1 MPYKA
6 NEARRH
12 TIPKARY
19 KVTNWPEYDKALQQ
33 RGSLTVWV
41 TSEALAAW
49 HPPKTGRRGRSRTY
63 SDIAIETGH
72 LLRLAF
78 GRPWRQTEGLLRSLA
93 TLLGLDIGVPDHT
106 TFSRRSPGLTLARS
120 LAQAQRTGPVHVVI
134 DSTGL
139 KVYGA
144 GEWLSEKHGERGQR
158 TWRKLHLAVD
168 PNSGEILASELTTI
182 EEGDAALVGPLL
194 DQITSPIASV
204 TADGA
209 YDGEPVYRAVSERQ
223 PDPPVTVII
232 PPRTTAVPSP
242 TADTAPAQ
250 RDQHLRM
257 IQDRGRMAWQKAV
270 GYGKRSLGE
279 TAVFRYKTIIGRG
292 LRARTLSSQKTE
304 ARVACSVL
312 NRMTRLGMPVS
323 QRIA

>member
-12 TIPKARY
+12 KIPRARY
-19 KVTNWPEYDKALQQ
+19 RVSNWPEYDRALQQ

-41 TSEALAAW
+41 TPEALAAW

-63 SDIAIETGH
+63 SDVAIETGH

-93 TLLGLDIGVPDHT
+93 TLLGVEIGIPDHT
-106 TFSRRSPGLTLARS
+106 TFSRRSPGLVLARS
-120 LAQAQRTGPVHVVI
+120 LAEAQRTGPVHVVI
-134 DSTGL
+134 DATGL

-144 GEWLSEKHGERGQR
+144 GEWLVGTHGERGRR

-168 PNSGEILASELTTI
+168 PASGEILASELTTT

-194 DQITSPIASV
+194 EQITGPISSV
-204 TADGA
+204 IADGA
-209 YDGEPVYRAVSERQ
+209 YDGEPIYRAVAEHQ
-223 PDPPVTVII
+223 PDPPAAVII
-232 PPRTTAVPSP
+232 PPRATAVASP
-242 TADTAPAQ
+242 TADTAPTQ
-250 RDQHLRM
+250 RDRHILA
-257 IQDRGRMAWQKAV
+257 IQDRGRTGWQKAV
-270 GYGKRSLGE
+270 GYGRRSLGE
-279 TAVFRYKTIIGRG
+279 TAVFRYKTIIGRS

-323 QRIA
+323 RRIA

>member
-6 NEARRH
+6 NEPRRH
-12 TIPKARY
+12 RIPRARY
-19 KVTNWPEYDKALQQ
+19 RVSNWPEYDRALQQ

-41 TSEALAAW
+41 TPEALAAW

-120 LAQAQRTGPVHVVI
+120 LAQARRTGPVHVVI
-134 DSTGL
+134 DATGL

-144 GEWLSEKHGERGQR
+144 GEWLAETHGERGRR

-168 PNSGEILASELTTI
+168 RNSGEILASELTTS
-182 EEGDAALVGPLL
+182 EEGDASQVSPLL

-204 TADGA
+204 IADGA
-209 YDGEPVYRAVSERQ
+209 YDGEPVYRAVAERQ
-223 PDPPVTVII
+223 PDPPAAVII
-232 PPRTTAVPSP
+232 PPRASAVPSSTTGTTP
-242 TADTAPAQ
+242 SQ
-250 RDQHLRM
+250 RDQHIRM
-257 IQDRGRMAWQKAV
+257 IQDKGRLGWQKAV
-270 GYGKRSLGE
+270 GYGRRSLGE
-279 TAVFRYKTIIGRG
+279 TAVFRYKTIIGRS
-292 LRARTLSSQKTE
+292 LRPD
-304 ARVACSVL
+304 SV
-312 NRMTRLGMPVS
+312 
-323 QRIA
+323 

>member
-6 NEARRH
+6 NEPRRH
-12 TIPKARY
+12 RIPRARY
-19 KVTNWPEYDKALQQ
+19 RVTNWPDYDRALQR

-41 TSEALAAW
+41 TPEALAAW
-49 HPPKTGRRGRSRTY
+49 HPPKTGRRGRSPHY
-63 SDIAIETGH
+63 AEIAIETGH

-120 LAQAQRTGPVHVVI
+120 LTQAQRTGPVHVVI

-194 DQITSPIASV
+194 GQITSPIASV

-209 YDGEPVYRAVSERQ
+209 YDGEPVYRAVAERQ
-223 PDPPVTVII
+223 PDLPAAVVI
-232 PPRTTAVPSP
+232 PPRASAVPSP
-242 TADTAPAQ
+242 TADTAPSQ
-250 RDQHLRM
+250 RDRHLRM
-257 IQDRGRMAWQKAV
+257 IREKGRLGWQKAV
-270 GYGKRSLGE
+270 GYGRRSLGE
-279 TAVFRYKTIIGRG
+279 TAVSRPKAIIGRG
-292 LRARTLSSQKTE
+292 LRARTRGQ
-304 ARVACSVL
+304 SVGCQID
-312 NRMTRLGMPVS
+312 NAKPEPSENAVVRPGS
-323 QRIA
+323 

>member
-12 TIPKARY
+12 KIPKARY
-19 KVTNWPEYDKALQQ
+19 KVCNWPEYDKALQQ
-33 RGSLTVWV
+33 RGSLTMWV
-41 TSEALAAW
+41 TPEALAAW
-49 HPPKTGRRGRSRTY
+49 HPPKTGRRGRSREY
-63 SDIAIETGH
+63 SDLAIETGH
-72 LLRLAF
+72 LLRLAL
-78 GRPWRQTEGLLRSLA
+78 GRPWRQTEGLLGSPA
-93 TLLGLDIGVPDHT
+93 TLLGLSIGVPDHT
-106 TFSRRSPGLTLARS
+106 TPSRRSPGLSLARS
-120 LAQAQRTGPVHVVI
+120 LAQAQRTGPVYVVI

-144 GEWLSEKHGERGQR
+144 DAWLAEKHGERGQR
-158 TWRKLHLAVD
+158 SWRKLHLAVD
-168 PNSGEILASELTTI
+168 PNSGEILASELTTT

-194 DQITSPIASV
+194 DQITGLIASV

-209 YDGEPVYRAVSERQ
+209 YDGEPVYRAVTERQ
-223 PDPPVTVII
+223 PHPPAAVII
-232 PPRTTAVPSP
+232 PPRATAVPSP
-242 TADTAPAQ
+242 TADTTPSQ

-257 IQDRGRMAWQKAV
+257 IQDRGRLGWQRAV
-270 GYGKRSLGE
+270 GYGRRSLGE
-279 TAVFRYKTIIGRG
+279 TAVFRYKTIIGRS